1 LRGGG
6 GYTKD
11 DSAFVFNLNDKFIPS
26 NYDNAIYNH
35 SSGFDFG
42 NAILA
47 VCGDQ
52 LNADNNGWCKVGTDR
67 FYNISADS

>member
-6 GYTKD
+6 GFTKD

-26 NYDNAIYNH
+26 NYDKAIYNY
-35 SSGFDFG
+35 SSGFEFG
-42 NAILA
+42 NEILA

-52 LNADNNGWCKVGTDR
+52 LNADNKGYCYVGTDH
-67 FYNISADS
+67 FYNISGDS